1 MVSAILGENT
11 YLLDPIKVDFSIDES
26 SSVLFLGS
34 DKNIASS
41 LCSSAALSLI
51 HQGVTTHLFNGDRS
65 YSVTEMG
72 ERVEHPFMY
81 LCNNSEKDNAKVHKT
96 SELLSV
102 LSGLYSEYLHREKLY
117 NDESD
122 ECDSFEPIVTI
133 INDAFAINAIKNNDA
148 IISQNSVAN
157 EDTINRNHLK
167 DESDEE
173 DEASPDEIFEIQ
185 KIYKDDGSIDMD
197 KIDSYAAEL
206 KSTSSEYGA
215 SFNANVQEVLKTLI
229 LEGYRVNMFVVM
241 SIKGGDDYSISGMIP
256 EIKNTVLFNDTQ
268 YAQYVS
274 NAMFAKEM
282 LSNISNAPHDE
293 SMAVLVSKK
302 KLVKV
307 RPVMYDVSNEEE
319 RSELDKI
326 IKG

>member
-1 MVSAILGENT
+1 M
-11 YLLDPIKVDFSIDES
+11 
-26 SSVLFLGS
+26 
-34 DKNIASS
+34 
-41 LCSSAALSLI
+41 
-51 HQGVTTHLFNGDRS
+51 
-65 YSVTEMG
+65 
-72 ERVEHPFMY
+72 
-81 LCNNSEKDNAKVHKT
+81 
-96 SELLSV
+96 
-102 LSGLYSEYLHREKLY
+102 
-117 NDESD
+117 
-122 ECDSFEPIVTI
+122 TI

-148 IISQNSVAN
+148 VVSQSSIVN
-157 EDTINRNHLK
+157 EDTSNRNYSE

-173 DEASPDEIFEIQ
+173 NIYEILGSTSDNNE
-185 KIYKDDGSIDMD
+185 DSIDM
-197 KIDSYAAEL
+197 KMFDSFATEL
-206 KSTSSEYGA
+206 KSTGSGYDS

-241 SIKGGDDYSISGMIP
+241 SIKGGDDYSISGIIP

-302 KLVKV
+302 KLVKA
-307 RPVMYDVSNEEE
+307 RPVMYDVSNTEE
-319 RSELDKI
+319 RRALDKI